1 MARKHAA
8 WTAIAAAVGT
18 VLAVL
23 AGVVGL
29 AGTAWSHERGATP
42 RSGEATPAATDTT
55 TSPELGIA
63 PIATPVKYRNV
74 VMVLGDDMDWA
85 LFDEVPR
92 LAALKAEG
100 TTFLNHTVTDSLCC
114 PSRTSII
121 RSQYVHNHQV
131 VSNSAAS
138 GGGWPTFS
146 ALGLQHDC
154 LPTWLDTASVTSG
167 LYGKYINEFPDGEA
181 SPKYVPPGW
190 DDFIVA
196 ISGKKSYTGYN
207 YVLNENGKLKKYGD
221 GPDDYLNDVL
231 DANVEDFIKTTD
243 GPFFVMMS
251 SFNPHMPAPAA
262 KRNKGSHPEAMVP
275 RTPAYNAAGAA
286 TASWR
291 AGSAALPDKRLAKLD
306 EKWQQRLESAESIA
320 DSVDSIR
327 AALSATGQLDD
338 TLIIV
343 TSDNGFHMASRQMP
357 IGKRTPYL
365 EDTVVP
371 LVFIG
376 PGVPAGRTVSEMTST
391 VDLGPTIAGVLDAPV
406 PEWVDGRSLQPF
418 LNGGTPETWRTAM
431 LSESM
436 GKIVPGDV
444 DWQPYMPPPFA
455 ALRTPRWL
463 YVEYAGGDVEL
474 FDRTS
479 DPWELT
485 NIAPT
490 ADFTTLSRLHEQL
503 EAMRACSGETCRV
516 ADSMPNGGGLA
527 QGSVEIGQ

>member
-29 AGTAWSHERGATP
+29 AGAAWSHEQNTAARD
-42 RSGEATPAATDTT
+42 GEATASPAPTT
-55 TSPELGIA
+55 LGID
-63 PIATPVKYRNV
+63 PIETATRYRNV
-74 VMVLGDDMDWA
+74 VLVLADDMDWE
-85 LFDEVPR
+85 LFNEVPR
-92 LAALKAEG
+92 LAALKDQG

-121 RSQYVHNHQV
+121 RSQYVHNHKV

-154 LPTWLDTASVTSG
+154 LPTWLDAGNVKSG

-190 DDFIVA
+190 DDFVVA
-196 ISGKKSYTGYN
+196 VSGKKSYTGYN
-207 YVLNENGKLKKYGD
+207 YVLNNNGKLKKYGD

-231 DANVEDFIKTTD
+231 DANVTEFIESTQD
-243 GPFFVMMS
+243 PFFVMMS
-251 SFNPHMPAPAA
+251 SFNPHMPAPVA
-262 KRNKGSHPEAMVP
+262 KRNKGSHPDAIVP
-275 RTPAYNAAGAA
+275 RTPAYNASGAA

-291 AGSAALPDKRLAKLD
+291 AGSAPLPTTRLAKLD
-306 EKWQQRLESAESIA
+306 KKWQQRVESAESIA
-320 DSVDSIR
+320 DSVDSIK
-327 AALSATGQLDD
+327 AALAKTGQLDD

-376 PGVPAGRTVSEMTST
+376 PGVPAGRTVNEMTST
-391 VDLGPTIAGVLDAPV
+391 VDLGPTIAGVLDAPT

-418 LNGGTPETWRTAM
+418 LRGGTPSNWRTAM

-436 GKIVPGDV
+436 GTIVPGDV

-455 ALRTPRWL
+455 ALRTQHWL
-463 YVEYAGGDVEL
+463 YVEYATGDVEL

-485 NIAPT
+485 NLAPT
-490 ADFTTLSRLHEQL
+490 AAPTILSTLHAQL
-503 EAMRACSGETCRV
+503 EAMRACAGETCRV
-516 ADSMPNGGGLA
+516 ADSMPN
-527 QGSVEIGQ
+527 

>member
-29 AGTAWSHERGATP
+29 AGTAWSHERTTAGRAGDAASATTD
-42 RSGEATPAATDTT
+42 GTPAA
-55 TSPELGIA
+55 LGID
-63 PIATPVKYRNV
+63 PIQPVRYRNV
-74 VMVLGDDMDWA
+74 VMVLADDMDWA
-85 LFDEVPR
+85 LFNEVPR
-92 LAALKAEG
+92 LAALKDQG

-121 RSQYVHNHQV
+121 RSQFVHNHKV
-131 VSNSAAS
+131 VSNTADS
-138 GGGWPTFS
+138 GGGWRTFS
-146 ALGLQHDC
+146 GLGLQNDC
-154 LPTWLDTASVTSG
+154 LPTWLDAAAVKSG
-167 LYGKYINEFPDGEA
+167 LYGKYINEFPDGEK

-190 DDFIVA
+190 DDFVVA

-207 YVLNENGKLKKYGD
+207 YLLNDNGKLKKYGD
-221 GPDDYLNDVL
+221 DPDDYLNDVL
-231 DANVEDFIKTTD
+231 DANVEEFIASTTD
-243 GPFFVMMS
+243 PFFVMMS

-262 KRNKGSHPEAMVP
+262 KRNKGSHTGAIVP
-275 RTPAYNAAGAA
+275 RTAAYNAAGAA

-291 AGSAALPDKRLAKLD
+291 AGSAPLPAERLARLD
-306 EKWQQRLESAESIA
+306 AKWVQRVESAESIA
-320 DSVDSIR
+320 DSVDSIK
-327 AALSATGQLDD
+327 AALAAAGQLDD

-376 PGVPAGRTVSEMTST
+376 PGVPAGRTVDAMTST
-391 VDLGPTIAGVLDAPV
+391 VDLGPTIAGVLGAPT

-418 LNGGTPETWRTAM
+418 LHGGTPEAWRTAM

-436 GKIVPGDV
+436 GQIVPGDV

-455 ALRTPRWL
+455 ALRTPSWL
-463 YVEYAGGDVEL
+463 YVEYSTGDVEL
-474 FDRTS
+474 YDRTA
-479 DPWELT
+479 DPHELV
-485 NIAPT
+485 NVAPT
-490 ADFTTLSRLHEQL
+490 ADFALLGKLHAQL
-503 EAMRACSGETCRV
+503 EAMRTCAGDTCRV
-516 ADSMPNGGGLA
+516 ADSMPN
-527 QGSVEIGQ
+527 